1 MDEVTL
7 DNQPDFL
14 YPFTMTTKEIA
25 ELLTDET
32 LVDRFSDD
40 YGMSIFCAFGDDHSE
55 LRKSA
60 DILRAEI
67 LRRMKKT

>member
-1 MDEVTL
+1 MDKVTL

-25 ELLTDET
+25 ELLTDEA
-32 LVDRFSDD
+32 LVDRFGDD
-40 YGMSIFCAFGDDHSE
+40 YGMSIFCVLGENYSE